1 MNLTVLKNS
10 DKSVKMTVILSV
22 VFTLILAVTF
32 IIAFMHLTQK
42 VDAAY
47 KNALVLDMSGNVYGT
62 TSVDAADMRKY
73 EYENHVKQFTQKW
86 YSFDEHT
93 YEQNVITALYWI
105 GERGKQL
112 LNEYNDVNMLHSL
125 VQKNLRYTVTISEI
139 KVDMK
144 TVPISGHIIFT
155 QTGFR
160 AKGSISRDI
169 YAQFSL
175 YDVSR
180 ASENPHGVKIDEWL
194 VRYSEPR
201 EATREEEKTIKQ
213 LESLESKDHE

>member
-1 MNLTVLKNS
+1 MNLTVFKNL
-10 DKSVKMTVILSV
+10 DKSLKMTMLLSIT
-22 VFTLILAVTF
+22 FTIILAVTF
-32 IIAFMHLTQK
+32 TIAFVYLTKK

-47 KNALVLDMSGNVYGT
+47 TKALVLDTSGNVYNA
-62 TSVDAADMRKY
+62 TSVHAADMRKY
-73 EYENHVKQFTQKW
+73 EYENHIKQFVQKW

-93 YEQNVITALYWI
+93 YEQNVIQALYWI
-105 GERGKQL
+105 GDTGKEL

-125 VQKNLRYTVTISEI
+125 VQKNLRYTVSMKEI

-144 TVPISGHIIFT
+144 TVPVTGYIIFS

-160 AKGSISRDI
+160 AKGSIARDI

-180 ASENPHGVKIDEWL
+180 ASENPHGVKIDQWI
-194 VRYSEPR
+194 VKYSEPR
-201 EATREEEKTIKQ
+201 ETTREEEKTGKTK
-213 LESLESKDHE
+213 ENTEYE